1 MSERAEGLAQEFEQ
15 VVGQLLV
22 IAERCSPAQWRTVCA
37 AEGQS
42 VGGAVYHV
50 ARWFPA
56 ELERIERLATGG
68 ELPYLDAAMID
79 RENARHADRDAACTR
94 EEATALLRRNAAT
107 VAAAIRSLGDA
118 QLDRVGQ
125 YLEGG
130 TVGPVEV
137 LVERVLIAHP
147 REHPASIRATLGE

>member
-1 MSERAEGLAQEFEQ
+1 MSERAEELARRFER
-15 VVGQLLV
+15 VIGQLLAA
-22 IAERCSPAQWRTVCA
+22 AERCSDAQWRAVCA

-42 VGGAVYHV
+42 IGETVHHV
-50 ARWFPA
+50 AHWFPP
-56 ELERIERLATGG
+56 ELERIELLAAGR
-68 ELPYLDAAMID
+68 ELPYLNAAMID
-79 RENARHADRDAACTR
+79 RENARHAGRYTGCAR
-94 EEATALLRRNAAT
+94 EETTALLRRNAAT
-107 VAAAIRSLGDA
+107 VAAAIRSLGDE

-147 REHPASIRATLGE
+147 REHLASIRATIGG